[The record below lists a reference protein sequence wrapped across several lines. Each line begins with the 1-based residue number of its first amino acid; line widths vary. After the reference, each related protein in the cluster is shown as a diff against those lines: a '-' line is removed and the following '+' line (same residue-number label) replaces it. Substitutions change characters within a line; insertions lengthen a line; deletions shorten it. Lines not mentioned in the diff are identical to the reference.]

1 MMMMKMKIMMMV
13 VIIIMITITII
24 IIVIIIIYVIFVF
37 IFLSYLIGRRKRSTS
52 RTGKLPAMP
61 AHVARAFAVFGE
73 EERRAKE
80 GWVNI

>member
-24 IIVIIIIYVIFVF
+24 IIVIIIYVIFVF